1 MCLLNCHF
9 EFLSFGWKFS
19 LQRSKPTLSSFWERW
34 SEDNI
39 SSSIMMS
46 SILCSFFVIFFRWST
61 WSESF
66 LLLPLGDNYL
76 TLCSLCQWFSLQPSQ
91 EISLGLSLMCR
102 HATYKIIDSLLL
114 RFFPLQ
120 HQSSR
125 IKCYSPQKLLN
136 LWMNRFFFCR
146 RNKYYRFD
154 LF

>member
-1 MCLLNCHF
+1 
-9 EFLSFGWKFS
+9 
-19 LQRSKPTLSSFWERW
+19 
-34 SEDNI
+34 
-39 SSSIMMS
+39 MS

-136 LWMNRFFFCR
+136 LWMNRFFSVGEI
-146 RNKYYRFD
+146 NIID
-154 LF
+154 LICFNLKMTCLLWGELVVCVCARASQRDVSYSY